1 MRVTICLLVILCT
14 AIIGIEGCVQPID
27 RRPRP
32 DPDIVDPVEPVAPTN
47 ANAIWQALAE
57 RIDRGTFQHSDE
69 LLGTIKE
76 LKAAGDLSDADV
88 RKFESQFGDL
98 LKSRRPLT
106 PDDSRRLKL
115 LSYVHGT
122 EFIYV

>member
-1 MRVTICLLVILCT
+1 MRVTICLLVLVLS
-14 AIIGIEGCVQPID
+14 AIGISGCVQPID
-27 RRPRP
+27 RRTRP
-32 DPDIVDPVEPVAPTN
+32 DPDIVDPVEPVSPTN

-88 RKFESQFGDL
+88 RKFESQFSDL
-98 LKSRRPLT
+98 LKSRRSLT
-106 PDDSRRLKL
+106 PDDARRLKL